1 MLGTSTGIME
11 TSHQPT
17 TPAAD
22 RSTERPWQIRETE
35 DIDHDVR
42 QPISEIPRIRE
53 HLATEIETGANPQAE
68 GTNSTTLLHTMF
80 HLLDSIEMWLEV
92 AAQQKHPGFEGG
104 RQRSDRR
111 ATLPASMTLQVPPG
125 PAPGA
130 THPPFSPTR
139 TVFSAA
145 ASSIQGNRPR
155 PSEYERSM
163 VDLRRSFGLAASRSD
178 LIDDG
183 MPWSGLGINRQHTP
197 TLPRVSED
205 VDQEPSVAPKVRRRR
220 TMGAMP
226 EERPEPLKM
235 RPSAQEPGQAHVPIV
250 VKVSSRPPNPRRA
263 SASVRPKPVRK
274 EGSARTSPSRSNKE
288 SRSRRPPSVTS
299 MQSIRAEYAE
309 LVSLIVHNWRQ
320 SLLLKLETAKER
332 YRVRAEVPPP
342 VHPEAE
348 RQRRRLAEKPLPS
361 LPSSPTSST
370 SEAKPAPA
378 PKRKTRP
385 PIRRRPQS
393 AYV

>member
-1 MLGTSTGIME
+1 ME
-11 TSHQPT
+11 TSPQSTPT
-17 TPAAD
+17 TPD

-35 DIDHDVR
+35 DNDDVQ
-42 QPISEIPRIRE
+42 QPITEIPRIRE
-53 HLATEIETGANPQAE
+53 HLATEIASGAKPQAE

-92 AAQQKHPGFEGG
+92 AAQQKDPGFEGG
-104 RQRSDRR
+104 RQRRDRR
-111 ATLPASMTLQVPPG
+111 ATLPASMMLQVPPG
-125 PAPGA
+125 PARGA
-130 THPPFSPTR
+130 THPQLSPTR

-155 PSEYERSM
+155 PSEYERSL

-197 TLPRVSED
+197 TLARVSED
-205 VDQEPSVAPKVRRRR
+205 AGQEPSVAPKVRRRR
-220 TMGAMP
+220 TMGATP
-226 EERPEPLKM
+226 DERPEPLRT
-235 RPSAQEPGQAHVPIV
+235 RPTAPEPGQTRAPVV
-250 VKVSSRPPNPRRA
+250 VKVSTRPSNSRRA
-263 SASVRPKPVRK
+263 SAPVRPKPARK
-274 EGSARTSPSRSNKE
+274 EGSPRTPPSRSTKG
-288 SRSRRPPSVTS
+288 STSKRPPSVTS
-299 MQSIRAEYAE
+299 VQSIRAEYAE

-320 SLLLKLETAKER
+320 SLLLKLESAKER
-332 YRVRAEVPPP
+332 YRVRAEIPPP

-348 RQRRRLAEKPLPS
+348 RQRQRLAEKPLPS
-361 LPSSPTSST
+361 LPSSPRSST
-370 SEAKPAPA
+370 SEPKRAPA
-378 PKRKTRP
+378 PKRAPEPKRKTR

>member
-1 MLGTSTGIME
+1 MA

-17 TPAAD
+17 IKTAD
-22 RSTERPWQIRETE
+22 LSTERPWQIRETE
-35 DIDHDVR
+35 DNDEVH
-42 QPISEIPRIRE
+42 QPGPEIPRIRE
-53 HLATEIETGANPQAE
+53 HLATELAASANPQAE

-92 AAQQKHPGFEGG
+92 AAQQKEPGFEGG
-104 RQRSDRR
+104 RQRGDRR

-125 PAPGA
+125 PARGA
-130 THPPFSPTR
+130 TRSPFSPTR

-155 PSEYERSM
+155 PSEYERSL

-183 MPWSGLGINRQHTP
+183 MAWSGLGINRQHTP
-197 TLPRVSED
+197 TLAIVSEH
-205 VDQEPSVAPKVRRRR
+205 VDQEPSVAPKMRRRR
-220 TMGAMP
+220 TMGAFP
-226 EERPEPLKM
+226 AERPEPLKT
-235 RPSAQEPGQAHVPIV
+235 RPPAPEPAQAHAPV
-250 VKVSSRPPNPRRA
+250 VVTVSNRPPNPRRA
-263 SASVRPKPVRK
+263 SAPVRARPVRK
-274 EGSARTSPSRSNKE
+274 EGSARSSPSRSNNEHK
-288 SRSRRPPSVTS
+288 SKRPPSVRS
-299 MQSIRAEYAE
+299 VSVSIRQEYAD

-320 SLLLKLETAKER
+320 SLLLKLESAKER

-361 LPSSPTSST
+361 LPSSPRSST
-370 SEAKPAPA
+370 SE
-378 PKRKTRP
+378 PKRVPEPKRRTK
-385 PIRRRPQS
+385 PIRRRPVS